1 MFCTL
6 VLDPSRK
13 DPVIFYF
20 KSLSSD
26 LKRGKK
32 ATFSRSFLI
41 VFVFSRILSGLNVAQ
56 MNVNRK
62 KKKSERE
69 EEKERDTVL
78 AVENMRFP

>member
-13 DPVIFYF
+13 DPVISYF

-26 LKRGKK
+26 LKRRKK
-32 ATFSRSFLI
+32 ARFSRSFLI
-41 VFVFSRILSGLNVAQ
+41 VFVFSRILSGLNVYQ

-62 KKKSERE
+62 KKSENE
-69 EEKERDTVL
+69 EEKDRDTAL

>member
-1 MFCTL
+1 MFYTL

-13 DPVIFYF
+13 YPVIFYF
-20 KSLSSD
+20 NSLSSD
-26 LKRGKK
+26 LKRRKK

-41 VFVFSRILSGLNVAQ
+41 MFVFSKILSSLNVSQ

-62 KKKSERE
+62 KKSERE
-69 EEKERDTVL
+69 GEKERGIGL

>member
-1 MFCTL
+1 MLCTL

-26 LKRGKK
+26 LKRRKK

-41 VFVFSRILSGLNVAQ
+41 VFVFSKILSSLNVSQ
-56 MNVNRK
+56 MNVNR

-69 EEKERDTVL
+69 EEKERVTGL
-78 AVENMRFP
+78 AVENIRFR